1 MTLIVCSLRRI
12 DSLIASR
19 DPSHLI
25 TLLSPAELIEAH
37 PKMAAG
43 RHLRIG
49 VNDINEPTEGLVAP
63 DAGTVKSILDFGAGW
78 TAEQPMLIHCWAGIS
93 RSSATAFILA
103 CERNPETPELAIAE
117 HIRAVSPIAHP
128 NPRLVALADDML
140 GRRGRMVDAIRA
152 IGPGEPAFENFPFEL
167 PSRFAP
173 PGAPT
178 P

>member
-152 IGPGEPAFENFPFEL
+152 IGPGEPAFENFPFEV

-173 PGAPT
+173 PGAST